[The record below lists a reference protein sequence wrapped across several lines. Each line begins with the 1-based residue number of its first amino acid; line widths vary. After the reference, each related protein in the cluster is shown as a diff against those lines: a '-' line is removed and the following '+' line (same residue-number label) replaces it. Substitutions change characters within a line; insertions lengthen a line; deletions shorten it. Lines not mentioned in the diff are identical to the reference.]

1 MEGKDTTGNTGIVS
15 RRLKEKLAV
24 EDIYGV
30 EESEEVDTEKIE
42 DCEIIDTEG
51 NVISSTDSSDIGDW
65 EKRHNEIEE
74 QREKIRNRV
83 RKTRS
88 GNGVI
93 RKAKPKPTISDTGH
107 KQVGVYARVSTKS
120 TNQVS
125 SIENQTRYYTKK
137 VGDTPNWTLHEIYSD
152 EGKSGTSTQHRTEF
166 KRMIE
171 DAAQK
176 KIDLILCS
184 SVSRFA
190 RNMSDCMTLVRQ
202 LKSMNP
208 SHPVGVFFETENI
221 YTLDPDC
228 KQNLSIHAMLAD
240 WESAN
245 KSRRMILS
253 YDQRICTG
261 QYPVLDLLGYRHTKE
276 GELIIQPE
284 EAKTVRFIFLAYIG
298 GYDCDEIAEILTE
311 RERPTLRGRTDW
323 NTSMVM
329 NIMSNERRW
338 GDLEARK
345 TIVIDYVEHKSKK
358 NEHDRV
364 SAYEEDHHEP
374 IVSREI
380 ALAAQMVKKS
390 SRKMTEGVP
399 DFSVIHKGNL
409 KGFVSIC
416 PGWGGIDG
424 SALLEICQ
432 EVYEEEE
439 LEELNHKIRIWSGEE
454 QGKVVSMALSG
465 YQVPH
470 GIYFLNKSL
479 PALTVGRRRIKFSK
493 ACHEKLNYCRWVE
506 ILYHPIIQTIII
518 RQTTPD
524 NPNCIEWEK
533 EDGKLVSSI
542 SSRAFS
548 TAIYES
554 LHWKKEFS
562 FKFRGITKERG
573 MSKILVFSLDEPQII
588 VGKKY
593 KNHPDVEKESNQP
606 FGFVKYK
613 TDTGQENKP
622 ENNGIVCA
630 YPEEWMK
637 RRIGINYF
645 IREQRDSMI
654 NAITEEDIEET
665 GVVVEN
671 PVIGHIP
678 SRQEIVNEL
687 EELLMTM

>member
-1 MEGKDTTGNTGIVS
+1 MSFTIVQGWQD
-15 RRLKEKLAV
+15 KCFY
-24 EDIYGV
+24 DM
-30 EESEEVDTEKIE
+30 
-42 DCEIIDTEG
+42 II
-51 NVISSTDSSDIGDW
+51 
-65 EKRHNEIEE
+65 
-74 QREKIRNRV
+74 
-83 RKTRS
+83 
-88 GNGVI
+88 
-93 RKAKPKPTISDTGH
+93 
-107 KQVGVYARVSTKS
+107 GVY
-120 TNQVS
+120 
-125 SIENQTRYYTKK
+125 
-137 VGDTPNWTLHEIYSD
+137 
-152 EGKSGTSTQHRTEF
+152 
-166 KRMIE
+166 
-171 DAAQK
+171 
-176 KIDLILCS
+176 
-184 SVSRFA
+184 
-190 RNMSDCMTLVRQ
+190 
-202 LKSMNP
+202 
-208 SHPVGVFFETENI
+208 FETENI

-323 NTSMVM
+323 NASMVM
-329 NIMSNERRW
+329 NVMSNERRW

-479 PALTVGRRRIKFSK
+479 QEAYKEDYSVKTL
-493 ACHEKLNYCRWVE
+493 EKLVFPWVRSDWGDFSDLHNFVME
-506 ILYHPIIQTIII
+506 KKNIGLSSRVQYNDRHDIAYLKIFQNVENAFVVEQPHQIPDIWILNFVKKNEKYGWRIYGIGDKIADYKESGSILDWFEHI
-518 RQTTPD
+518 
-524 NPNCIEWEK
+524 K
-533 EDGKLVSSI
+533 EDK
-542 SSRAFS
+542 
-548 TAIYES
+548 
-554 LHWKKEFS
+554 
-562 FKFRGITKERG
+562 
-573 MSKILVFSLDEPQII
+573 
-588 VGKKY
+588 
-593 KNHPDVEKESNQP
+593 
-606 FGFVKYK
+606 
-613 TDTGQENKP
+613 
-622 ENNGIVCA
+622 
-630 YPEEWMK
+630 
-637 RRIGINYF
+637 
-645 IREQRDSMI
+645 
-654 NAITEEDIEET
+654 
-665 GVVVEN
+665 
-671 PVIGHIP
+671 
-678 SRQEIVNEL
+678 
-687 EELLMTM
+687 

>member
-1 MEGKDTTGNTGIVS
+1 M
-15 RRLKEKLAV
+15 
-24 EDIYGV
+24 
-30 EESEEVDTEKIE
+30 
-42 DCEIIDTEG
+42 
-51 NVISSTDSSDIGDW
+51 
-65 EKRHNEIEE
+65 
-74 QREKIRNRV
+74 
-83 RKTRS
+83 
-88 GNGVI
+88 
-93 RKAKPKPTISDTGH
+93 
-107 KQVGVYARVSTKS
+107 
-120 TNQVS
+120 
-125 SIENQTRYYTKK
+125 
-137 VGDTPNWTLHEIYSD
+137 HEIYSD

-176 KIDLILCS
+176 KIDLILCA

-208 SHPVGVFFETENI
+208 SHPVGVYFETENI

-323 NTSMVM
+323 NASMVM

-506 ILYHPIIQTIII
+506 ILYHPITRQLLSGRRHQITQTVL
-518 RQTTPD
+518 
-524 NPNCIEWEK
+524 N
-533 EDGKLVSSI
+533 GKKKMG
-542 SSRAFS
+542 
-548 TAIYES
+548 S
-554 LHWKKEFS
+554 LSHLFRRGHFLQRFMRVYIGKKNLALNSVVLQKKEECQKYLCFHWMNHRLLLVKS
-562 FKFRGITKERG
+562 I
-573 MSKILVFSLDEPQII
+573 KI
-588 VGKKY
+588 
-593 KNHPDVEKESNQP
+593 
-606 FGFVKYK
+606 
-613 TDTGQENKP
+613 
-622 ENNGIVCA
+622 
-630 YPEEWMK
+630 
-637 RRIGINYF
+637 
-645 IREQRDSMI
+645 
-654 NAITEEDIEET
+654 
-665 GVVVEN
+665 
-671 PVIGHIP
+671 IP
-678 SRQEIVNEL
+678 
-687 EELLMTM
+687 M